1 MLSNK
6 LEHIAFMMDG
16 NGRWAKRRG
25 LPRSAGHLAGME
37 TMRRII
43 RDCYELKLK
52 HVTFYAFSSENWKR
66 PQEEVDYLLTLPLT
80 FLNAATINE
89 FEQNNVKIKFIGD
102 HTKFSSQLIETIS
115 LVEQRTKSNTGSV
128 VNFAMNY
135 GGRME
140 VINAVKKLVSD
151 EIDPQIVTHE
161 LFESYLYTAGQPSPE
176 LIIRTSGEE
185 RLSNFLLWQSASSQL
200 WFTEAKWPDFNKDL
214 LLHAIENYWARKL
227 ELN

>member
-37 TMRRII
+37 TMRGII
-43 RDCYELKLK
+43 RDCHELQLK

-66 PQEEVDYLLTLPLT
+66 PQEEVDYLLSLPLK
-80 FLNAATINE
+80 FLNDSTINE

-102 HTKFSSQLIETIS
+102 LTKLSSQLIDTTS
-115 LVEQRTKSNTGSV
+115 FVEDRTKSNTGLV

-140 VINAVKKLVSD
+140 VVDAVKKIISD
-151 EIDPQIVTHE
+151 RINPHNVTQE
-161 LFESYLYTAGQPSPE
+161 LFEIYLYTAGQPSPE

-185 RLSNFLLWQSASSQL
+185 RLSNFLLWQSSVSEL
-200 WFTEAKWPDFNKDL
+200 WFTKTNWPDFNKKL
-214 LLHAIENYWARKL
+214 LLHAIEEYWARKL
-227 ELN
+227 D